1 MPTTPQLDGWGPA
14 ATGGRQRAATRVLIT
29 AGFVLLAA
37 LTALGTTGL
46 LLVQKAEAS
55 LTRVPL
61 AQLDEVTE
69 ASNARHFL
77 VVGSDSREGLDPE
90 QRRELVLGEFEGQ
103 QADTIIYVSVSQ
115 DRRGVS
121 LVSLPRD
128 LMIYDDDGRR
138 LKLGEAY
145 RAGPD
150 GLIGAI
156 QQNFGLPVHHYASIS
171 LAAFINV
178 VQTLGGVE
186 MDLPEPL
193 VDPKSGADF
202 EAGTQR
208 LDARQ
213 ALAYIRS
220 RSGLRA
226 DFERIDRQQRFLRAV
241 LGELVHTRVL
251 SDPRR
256 LFQLVDDV
264 GSEVTTDER
273 LTIGEMYSLADELR
287 WVVRE
292 GIPMATV
299 PGYTRRVD
307 GVDYVIAYRPG
318 AEAMFDDLRAG
329 RPLADR
335 GTSEQRRRT
344 PVAVWWGHHVVA
356 ADVVV
361 VPTLIYAGFEAG
373 GAGSGPVEASAT
385 ERTRVFVVDGH
396 PDEAGWVAAT
406 LGVIA
411 EPLPDG
417 VTPPQEARVVVSVGP
432 DAAS

>member
-1 MPTTPQLDGWGPA
+1 MVSAPGTSGWGPEL
-14 ATGGRQRAATRVLIT
+14 TGGRRRVAMRALIT
-29 AGFVLLAA
+29 AAFVALAA
-37 LTALGTTGL
+37 VTALGTTGL

-69 ASNARHFL
+69 QSNARHFL
-77 VVGSDSREGLDPE
+77 VVGSDSREGLTPE

-128 LMIYDDDGRR
+128 LMVYDEGGRR
-138 LKLGEAY
+138 MKLGEAY

-156 QQNFGLPVHHYASIS
+156 RDNFGLPVHHYTSIS
-171 LAAFINV
+171 LGAFINV

-186 MDLPEPL
+186 MVLPAPL
-193 VDPKSGADF
+193 RDERSGADF
-202 EAGTQR
+202 EAGPQR
-208 LDARQ
+208 LDPQQ

-220 RSGLRA
+220 RSGARA

-241 LGELVHTRVL
+241 LSELVHTRVL

-264 GSEVTTDER
+264 ASEVTTDDR
-273 LTIGEMYSLADELR
+273 LTVGEMYSLADELR

-292 GIPMATV
+292 GVPMTTV

-307 GVDYVIAYRPG
+307 GIDYVIAYRPG
-318 AEAMFDDLRAG
+318 AEAMFEDLRAG
-329 RPLADR
+329 LPLAER
-335 GTSEQRRRT
+335 GTPEQRRET

-373 GAGSGPVEASAT
+373 GAGSGPVETAAT
-385 ERTRVFVVDGH
+385 ERTRVFVVDGYA
-396 PDEAGWVAAT
+396 DEAGWVGAT
-406 LGVIA
+406 LGVTP
-411 EPLPDG
+411 EPLPEG
-417 VTPPQEARVVVSVGP
+417 VVAPLGARVVVSVGP
-432 DAAS
+432 DASS